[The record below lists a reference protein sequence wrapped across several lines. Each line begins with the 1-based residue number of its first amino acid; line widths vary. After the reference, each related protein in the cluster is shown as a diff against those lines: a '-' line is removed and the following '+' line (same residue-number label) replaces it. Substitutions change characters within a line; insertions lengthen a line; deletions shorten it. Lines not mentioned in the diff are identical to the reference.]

1 MATGNKGLLKGR
13 WTLWIMALFFSL
25 LAGFGALTILG
36 DAADKTSY
44 YVVAEDIPAGVQI
57 TSDMLLPIEV
67 NVDGAPPKPL
77 TRADFE
83 YQPLYS
89 KVPLIAGTV
98 LQKSMVTDQQTLTS
112 DLPEGFVLA
121 SILVAPENAVGG
133 RITRGDLID
142 IAAVSDSDI
151 TQATAKVI
159 MQKVQVID
167 VTVAPEQIAEA
178 ANRSGSDLLDE
189 STGSKA
195 LYSGEPSLYL
205 LAVSYQDFAKLALIK
220 DANIYLAL
228 SASGS
233 VDALDVYEN
242 GGTLFIPGEINPSNE
257 LPADG
262 EVDPANMTED
272 QIKSDIERWYN
283 QFLLNAD
290 VEMREADGSLEALID
305 DEVIDSID
313 LRGGSFDL
321 ISGIWTPASN

>member
-1 MATGNKGLLKGR
+1 MATGSKGLLKGR

-44 YVVAEDIPAGVQI
+44 YVVAEDVPAGVQI
-57 TSDMLLPIEV
+57 TSDMLLPVEV
-67 NVDGAPPKPL
+67 NVEGAPPRPL

-89 KVPLIAGTV
+89 KVPLLAGTV

-121 SILVAPENAVGG
+121 SILVSPENAVGG

-142 IAAVSDSDI
+142 IAAVSDSDV
-151 TQATAKVI
+151 TQATSKII

-178 ANRSGSDLLDE
+178 ANRSGSDLLDD
-189 STGSKA
+189 SAGSKA

-220 DANIYLAL
+220 DSNIYLAL

-242 GGTLFIPGEINPSNE
+242 GATLFIPGSVTPSNE
-257 LPADG
+257 LPADN
-262 EVDPANMTED
+262 VDPENMTTD
-272 QIKSDIERWYN
+272 QVKSEIERWYN

-290 VEMREADGSLEALID
+290 VEMREAAGNLEALID
-305 DEVIDSID
+305 GEVIDSIS
-313 LRGGSFDL
+313 LRGGEFDL
-321 ISGIWTPASN
+321 ITGLWTPASN